1 MTEQTT
7 LSTDLISAY
16 EVTNFHV
23 KAQPAFILNIGKVS
37 EELKVLFKQNN
48 VFSAAF
54 ITAWN
59 PYSKSLSENENNSR
73 NELLKTELITRS
85 LKFLD
90 GFGQDPAG
98 QWAGED
104 SFLILGIGLEASKKI
119 GNQFEQNAIVWAD
132 EDAVPKLILLR

>member
-37 EELKVLFKQNN
+37 EELKFLFKQNN

-59 PYSKSLSENENNSR
+59 PYSKSLSEDENNSR
-73 NELLKTELITRS
+73 NELLKRELITHS

-98 QWAGED
+98 EWAGED
-104 SFLILGIGLEASKKI
+104 SFLVLGIGLEAAKKL
-119 GNQFEQNAIVWAD
+119 GNQFEQNAIVWLD